1 MKNILSVLAIAAFSG
16 TAASQGFIPA
26 SPNCAILY
34 GNENFQQ
41 NEFPDPGVYVL
52 KDDERHAKLESET
65 WGNFQNRTSAA
76 TVRSGCK
83 LTLYASRNFGGLPLQ
98 VIEGPKAVTSK
109 NGSLLHND
117 AASSAVCECPNV
129 WSPPP
134 GAHIH
139 PPIIRPF

>member
-1 MKNILSVLAIAAFSG
+1 MKNILSALAIAALSG
-16 TAASQGFIPA
+16 TAMAQGFIPA
-26 SPNCAILY
+26 APNCAILY
-34 GNENFQQ
+34 GNDNFQQ

-52 KDDERHAKLESET
+52 KDDERHAKLEGET
-65 WGNFQNRTSAA
+65 WGNFQNKTSAA
-76 TVRSGCK
+76 TVRAGCK
-83 LTLYASRNFGGLPLQ
+83 LTLYGSRDFNSLLQ

-117 AASSAVCECPNV
+117 AARSAVCECLNV